1 MWVLALDP
9 SNDQA
14 RYKTFVANR
23 VSRIR
28 EGSDQNEWRYVNS
41 EWNPA
46 DDASHSQQYEM
57 WRTGPGFLLKECFW
71 TAEPAHMSNSV
82 EGLEVRREIG
92 PKRAQVCQ
100 TISYRLHKILHHY
113 SKWIRLLRA
122 KGWVILFAR
131 YLMYKHRQQLS
142 ELNVH
147 LSTQVMSLAENVVVQ
162 VAQCMTYE
170 VEIASLEKGS
180 TIRVSSSLRKLK
192 PILRNWQFYVGGRL
206 SLANIAP
213 SERNPI
219 ILPYKGLLT
228 DMVIQYYHERS
239 NHMGIMYALGLMSE
253 KFWVV
258 KGNAAVRR
266 VLGKCIKCRRV
277 HGKVIEQQMA
287 DLPTDRVE
295 SGKPP
300 FYRTGSGPF
309 WAILR
314 EKGRAQTLQTLQTLH
329 LVRVAPGPSV

>member
-1 MWVLALDP
+1 M
-9 SNDQA
+9 
-14 RYKTFVANR
+14 
-23 VSRIR
+23 IR

-46 DDASHSQQYEM
+46 DDASRSKQSER
-57 WRTGPGFLLKECFW
+57 WRTGPGFLLKEECFW
-71 TAEPAHMSNSV
+71 PAEPAHMSNSV

-100 TISYRLHKILHHY
+100 TISFRVGLDCIQTGWHKIIHHY

-122 KGWVILFAR
+122 
-131 YLMYKHRQQLS
+131 
-142 ELNVH
+142 
-147 LSTQVMSLAENVVVQ
+147 
-162 VAQCMTYE
+162 VAQRMTYE

-192 PILRNWQFYVGGRL
+192 PILRNGLLCVGGRL

-219 ILPYKGLLT
+219 ILPYKGHLT
-228 DMVIQYYHERS
+228 DIVIQYYHERS
-239 NHMGIMYALGLMSE
+239 NHMGIMYVLGLMRE

-277 HGKVIEQQMA
+277 HGRVIEQQMA
-287 DLPTDRVE
+287 DLPPDRME

-300 FYRTGSGPF
+300 FYRTGVDLFGPF
-309 WAILR
+309 FVKR
-314 EKGRAQTLQTLQTLH
+314 GRAQIKHWGVIFTCLNMRAIH
-329 LVRVAPGPSV
+329 WK